1 MEESRSTIIIGFVFA
16 YFLLCIGVGLW
27 AMSRTKSMHDFF
39 IAGRNLGVF
48 VTAIAIMSS
57 TMSGFGFVGGPGMVY
72 SMGSTSFWMI
82 ICVTLSYPLA
92 YYLLAKRLRLMA
104 ELRNAVSLP
113 DVVVARYK
121 SPAAGGLTALAILLG
136 VIGYMSAQV
145 AAMATVLQILLAD
158 FVSLSLGACALISV
172 ALLVFYCVTGGII
185 ASVYTDLIQG
195 AIMLVAA
202 VLVFLAAFNAVE
214 GGFAGMSETIMKDDP
229 GAMSPWGTK
238 GMIGCLSFYFVFAL
252 GLAGQPHIVTKF
264 MMNRSV
270 ADARW
275 SLPITVIGFGTT
287 ALLWIGIG
295 LAMRALVLQG
305 DHATLSAADQAAP
318 EFLTNYTSP
327 VLAGVV
333 FAGLFAAIMSTV
345 DAFLNIGAAAV
356 VHDIPKAFG
365 KTVNRELLWARVAT
379 VLIALLATG
388 FGLYGGEL
396 VGLLAAFGWGTFA
409 AALVPTVGIGLN
421 WKRATPAAAC
431 VAIAVSL
438 LVNFSIKV
446 FAIPMPFGIDPG
458 AVALLVSLVLF
469 IGISLCSRP
478 APIDPD
484 IEEVMEL

>member
-1 MEESRSTIIIGFVFA
+1 MDESRSTIIIGFVFA

-27 AMSRTKSMHDFF
+27 AMRRTKSTHDFF
-39 IAGRNLGVF
+39 IAGQSLGVF
-48 VTAIAIMSS
+48 VTAIAVMSS

-92 YYLLAKRLRLMA
+92 FFLLAKRLRLMA

-121 SPAAGGLTALAILLG
+121 SPAAGGLTALAIFLG

-158 FVSLSLGACALISV
+158 FVSLSLLTCALIST

-185 ASVYTDLIQG
+185 ASVYTDLVQG
-195 AIMLVAA
+195 GIMLVAA
-202 VLVFLAAFNAVE
+202 LLVFLAAYNAVD
-214 GGFAGMSETIMKDDP
+214 GGFAEMSETIMKDDP

-238 GMIGCLSFYFVFAL
+238 GMLGCLSFYFVFAL

-275 SLPITVIGFGTT
+275 SLPITVIGFVVT

-295 LAMRALVLQG
+295 MAMRALVLQG
-305 DHATLSAADQAAP
+305 EHATLSAADQAAP
-318 EFLTNYTSP
+318 EFLKNYASP

-365 KTVNRELLWARVAT
+365 KTVKSELLWARVAT
-379 VLIALLATG
+379 VAIALLAMV

-409 AALVPTVGIGLN
+409 AALVPVVGIGLN
-421 WKRATPAAAC
+421 WKRATSIAAC

-438 LVNFSIKV
+438 SVNFSIKV
-446 FAIPMPFGIDPG
+446 FAVPMPFGIDPG
-458 AVALLVSLVLF
+458 AVALLVSLILF

-478 APIDPD
+478 VPIDPD

>member
-1 MEESRSTIIIGFVFA
+1 MDESRSTIIIGIVFA

-27 AMSRTKSMHDFF
+27 AMRRTKSTHDFF
-39 IAGRNLGVF
+39 IAGRSLGVF
-48 VTAIAIMSS
+48 VTAIAVMSS

-92 YYLLAKRLRLMA
+92 FFLLAKRLRLMA

-121 SPAAGGLTALAILLG
+121 SLAAGGLTALAIFLG

-158 FVSLSLGACALISV
+158 FVSLSLLTCALIST

-185 ASVYTDLIQG
+185 ASVYTDLVQG
-195 AIMLVAA
+195 VIMLVAA
-202 VLVFLAAFNAVE
+202 LLVFLAAYNAVD

-238 GMIGCLSFYFVFAL
+238 GMLGCLSFYFVFAL

-275 SLPITVIGFGTT
+275 SLPITVIGFAVT
-287 ALLWIGIG
+287 ALLWVGIG
-295 LAMRALVLQG
+295 MAMRALVLQG
-305 DHATLSAADQAAP
+305 EHATLSAADQAAP
-318 EFLTNYTSP
+318 EFLKNYASP

-365 KTVNRELLWARVAT
+365 KTVKSELLWARVAT
-379 VLIALLATG
+379 VAIAVLAMV

-409 AALVPTVGIGLN
+409 AALVPVVGIGLN
-421 WKRATPAAAC
+421 WKRATPIAAC
-431 VAIAVSL
+431 VAIVVSL

-446 FAIPMPFGIDPG
+446 FAAPMPFGIDPG
-458 AVALLVSLVLF
+458 AVALLVSLILF

-478 APIDPD
+478 VPIDPD

>member
-1 MEESRSTIIIGFVFA
+1 MDESRSTIIIGFVFA

-27 AMSRTKSMHDFF
+27 AIRRTKSTHDFF
-39 IAGRNLGVF
+39 IAGRSLGMF
-48 VTAIAIMSS
+48 VTAIAVMSS

-72 SMGSTSFWMI
+72 SMGSSSFWMI

-92 YYLLAKRLRLMA
+92 FFLLAKRLRLMA

-121 SPAAGGLTALAILLG
+121 SPAAGALTALAIFLG

-158 FVSLSLGACALISV
+158 FVSLSLLTCALIST

-185 ASVYTDLIQG
+185 ASVYTDLVQG
-195 AIMLVAA
+195 GIMLVAA
-202 VLVFLAAFNAVE
+202 LLVFLAAYNGVD

-238 GMIGCLSFYFVFAL
+238 GMLGCLSFYFVFAL

-270 ADARW
+270 ADVRW
-275 SLPITVIGFGTT
+275 SLPITVIGFAVT

-295 LAMRALVLQG
+295 MAMRALVLQG
-305 DHATLSAADQAAP
+305 EHATLSAADQAAP
-318 EFLTNYTSP
+318 EFLKNYASP

-365 KTVNRELLWARVAT
+365 KTLKSELLWARLAT
-379 VLIALLATG
+379 VAIALLAMV

-409 AALVPTVGIGLN
+409 AALVPVVGIGLN
-421 WKRATPAAAC
+421 WKRATPIAAC

-446 FAIPMPFGIDPG
+446 FAVPMPFGIDPG
-458 AVALLVSLVLF
+458 AVALLVSLILF
-469 IGISLCSRP
+469 ISISLCSRP
-478 APIDPD
+478 VPIDPD

>member
-1 MEESRSTIIIGFVFA
+1 
-16 YFLLCIGVGLW
+16 
-27 AMSRTKSMHDFF
+27 
-39 IAGRNLGVF
+39 
-48 VTAIAIMSS
+48 
-57 TMSGFGFVGGPGMVY
+57 
-72 SMGSTSFWMI
+72 
-82 ICVTLSYPLA
+82 
-92 YYLLAKRLRLMA
+92 
-104 ELRNAVSLP
+104 
-113 DVVVARYK
+113 
-121 SPAAGGLTALAILLG
+121 
-136 VIGYMSAQV
+136 
-145 AAMATVLQILLAD
+145 
-158 FVSLSLGACALISV
+158 
-172 ALLVFYCVTGGII
+172 
-185 ASVYTDLIQG
+185 
-195 AIMLVAA
+195 
-202 VLVFLAAFNAVE
+202 
-214 GGFAGMSETIMKDDP
+214 MSETIMKDDP

>member
-1 MEESRSTIIIGFVFA
+1 MT
-16 YFLLCIGVGLW
+16 
-27 AMSRTKSMHDFF
+27 SRTSQPAPPVPVEQLQPPSSSMPGS
-39 IAGRNLGVF
+39 IGKPV
-48 VTAIAIMSS
+48 
-57 TMSGFGFVGGPGMVY
+57 VGGKPVVPE
-72 SMGSTSFWMI
+72 SVSGSS
-82 ICVTLSYPLA
+82 P
-92 YYLLAKRLRLMA
+92 
-104 ELRNAVSLP
+104 
-113 DVVVARYK
+113 VVVG
-121 SPAAGGLTALAILLG
+121 SPLVVGSPPVVVG
-136 VIGYMSAQV
+136 SPP
-145 AAMATVLQILLAD
+145 
-158 FVSLSLGACALISV
+158 LS
-172 ALLVFYCVTGGII
+172 
-185 ASVYTDLIQG
+185 
-195 AIMLVAA
+195 
-202 VLVFLAAFNAVE
+202 
-214 GGFAGMSETIMKDDP
+214 P
-229 GAMSPWGTK
+229 PSPT
-238 GMIGCLSFYFVFAL
+238 
-252 GLAGQPHIVTKF
+252 
-264 MMNRSV
+264 
-270 ADARW
+270 
-275 SLPITVIGFGTT
+275 ITVIGFGTT